1 MQFSMDKSGTPNY
14 DPVTQDLYLYNETNT
29 GDPIAWNPNCVVYKY
44 REYLETRRAKPR
56 DFFNQV
62 GFPEPPNTPL
72 SQKPNYWN
80 NLGEGSNTAPY
91 MFANPN
97 RGIFCSHYWACDGYK
112 RLNLYVSDI
121 PSWTYSLKFLN
132 LNNQLVTLDNTKLK
146 FGWEWIENIPGG
158 FAPQWTL
165 QNVKMPKDYSI
176 WEYEGTEMVGKK
188 FPKVTKISEIAP
200 DSFESIFVIDSQ
212 DKVLFSSVND
222 YLEIGKSSNIGWP
235 ATYDRY
241 QIWHNPIFSSRVI
254 SLAVGDSGSQMYG
267 VRDGVIYFLG
277 QYDTPPFQYRRND
290 IPGDGHWAPDFK
302 DPIVGLQYSAPP
314 LTKKIANNS
323 LIGTIKQKLKNIK
336 EVLQ

>member
-1 MQFSMDKSGTPNY
+1 MQLSMDGSGTPNY

-56 DFFNQV
+56 DFFNPV
-62 GFPEPPNTPL
+62 GFPEPPGTTL

-80 NLGEGSNTAPY
+80 NLGVGSNTAPY
-91 MFANPN
+91 IFANAN
-97 RGIFCSHYWACDGYK
+97 RGIFCSHYWSSDGYK
-112 RLNLYVSDI
+112 RLNLYVSNI
-121 PSWTYSLKFLN
+121 QSWTYTLKFLN
-132 LNNQLVTLDNTKLK
+132 LNNELVTLDNTKLK

-165 QNVKMPKDYSI
+165 QNKKMPQDYSI

-212 DKVLFSSVND
+212 DKVLFVNVND
-222 YLEIGKSSNIGWP
+222 SLSIAKTSNIGFP

-241 QIWHNPIFSSRVI
+241 GIIYGQFFGNKII
-254 SLAVGDSGSQMYG
+254 SITVGDSGSQLYG
-267 VRDGVIYFLG
+267 IKNGVVYFLG
-277 QYDTPPFQYRRND
+277 HFDAPSFQYRRND
-290 IPGDGHWAPDFK
+290 IPGDNHWVPDFN
-302 DPIVGLQYSAPP
+302 DPIVGLKYSTPP
-314 LTKKIANNS
+314 LTKKIANNATIS
-323 LIGTIKQKLKNIK
+323 TIKQKLKNIK
-336 EVLQ
+336 EALQ